1 MKYPRITYGELIS
14 FCMRRPELQTPDQVF
29 YMIYPNIYF
38 HVQDQADEVLRGL
51 GYIVWNDP
59 SLPAP
64 ENHSCTEFEENY
76 LTHSGDKL
84 LSSDF
89 YNTILIELGGTIYA
103 DVRDKGYL
111 TRDDFFSYVND
122 NIVQIMWILRR
133 AVLQFIVRS
142 WNNIYKI
149 FKAYTTQ
156 YKPLENYSMIE
167 DTDYTPL
174 AKQTVK
180 SSNKSKTDTTTDVG
194 VFGFNST
201 VAVPSSSTDSGTT
214 QLKADNEMETETSY
228 DGKADNTHHE
238 RSGNIGVT
246 TSQQMLESE
255 IKLRK
260 LEILELIFQGLDE
273 VICQSVYD

>member
-1 MKYPRITYGELIS
+1 
-14 FCMRRPELQTPDQVF
+14 MRDFPIMTLYDV
-29 YMIYPNIYF
+29 MDKIYPSQFGSCFYSYLS
-38 HVQDQADEVLRGL
+38 ADIKAIVIALGL
-51 GYIVWNDP
+51 
-59 SLPAP
+59 P
-64 ENHSCTEFEENY
+64 EDGTNY
-76 LTHSGDKL
+76 NTLFDAEYMAHSGDKQVSRICFL
-84 LSSDF
+84 
-89 YNTILIELGGTIYA
+89 YNQIDQGLGQWPDRKDRREEPRVFDDTFF
-103 DVRDKGYL
+103 KGAISIFNA
-111 TRDDFFSYVND
+111 RHAD
-122 NIVQIMWILRR
+122 NIKK
-133 AVLQFIVRS
+133 
-142 WNNIYKI
+142 IYE
-149 FKAYTTQ
+149 AYTTE

>member
-1 MKYPRITYGELIS
+1 MRDFPILTLYDVMDKINPSQFGACFFPYLDSDIQDIIIELGLPKDGSIYNTL
-14 FCMRRPELQTPDQVF
+14 FDAE
-29 YMIYPNIYF
+29 YM
-38 HVQDQADEVLRGL
+38 A
-51 GYIVWNDP
+51 
-59 SLPAP
+59 
-64 ENHSCTEFEENY
+64 
-76 LTHSGDKL
+76 HSGDKQVSRICFL
-84 LSSDF
+84 
-89 YNTILIELGGTIYA
+89 YNQINQGMGA
-103 DVRDKGYL
+103 WP
-111 TRDDFFSYVND
+111 TREQRREEPYSYSETFFQQAIKVFNARSAD
-122 NIVQIMWILRR
+122 NIKK
-133 AVLQFIVRS
+133 
-142 WNNIYKI
+142 IYE
-149 FKAYTTQ
+149 AYTTE

-214 QLKADNEMETETSY
+214 QLKADNEMETTTSY
-228 DGKADNTHHE
+228 DGEKDNTHTE

-246 TSQQMLESE
+246 TSQRMLEAE
-255 IKLRK
+255 INVRK

>member
-1 MKYPRITYGELIS
+1 MKYPRITYAELVKMVNDDGLFNPFGI
-14 FCMRRPELQTPDQVF
+14 
-29 YMIYPNIYF
+29 IYPIMFNYSGIASFPPQNLLLELGYTPTENHYCEDF
-38 HVQDQADEVLRGL
+38 ERDYLLHSADKIVTKEVIIDILCDYDNAEFFDKILEGFTKDDLRFAISYTKGNTLRG
-51 GYIVWNDP
+51 
-59 SLPAP
+59 
-64 ENHSCTEFEENY
+64 
-76 LTHSGDKL
+76 
-84 LSSDF
+84 
-89 YNTILIELGGTIYA
+89 
-103 DVRDKGYL
+103 
-111 TRDDFFSYVND
+111 
-122 NIVQIMWILRR
+122 
-133 AVLQFIVRS
+133 AVERFMARS
-142 WNNIYKI
+142 WENISKVYE
-149 FKAYTTQ
+149 AYTTE

>member
-1 MKYPRITYGELIS
+1 MRDFPILTLYDVMDKINPSQFGACFFRYLDSDIQDIIIELGLPKDGSIYNTL
-14 FCMRRPELQTPDQVF
+14 FDAE
-29 YMIYPNIYF
+29 YM
-38 HVQDQADEVLRGL
+38 A
-51 GYIVWNDP
+51 
-59 SLPAP
+59 
-64 ENHSCTEFEENY
+64 
-76 LTHSGDKL
+76 HSGDKQVSRICFL
-84 LSSDF
+84 
-89 YNTILIELGGTIYA
+89 YNQIDQGLGQWPDRKDRREEPRVFDDTFF
-103 DVRDKGYL
+103 KGAISIFNA
-111 TRDDFFSYVND
+111 RHAD
-122 NIVQIMWILRR
+122 NIKK
-133 AVLQFIVRS
+133 
-142 WNNIYKI
+142 IYE
-149 FKAYTTQ
+149 AYTTE

-260 LEILELIFQGLDE
+260 LEILEMIFQGLDE

>member
-1 MKYPRITYGELIS
+1 MKYPRITYAELLKMVNDDGHYNPFAI
-14 FCMRRPELQTPDQVF
+14 
-29 YMIYPNIYF
+29 IYPIMLTYGGSEAISTSALLTDIGYNPDEGLCEDFERDYLV
-38 HVQDQADEVLRGL
+38 HSADKIVTKEVIMDIMCDSDSAEFFEKILVGFTKDDLRSA
-51 GYIVWNDP
+51 I
-59 SLPAP
+59 
-64 ENHSCTEFEENY
+64 NY
-76 LTHSGDKL
+76 TRG
-84 LSSDF
+84 
-89 YNTILIELGGTIYA
+89 NT
-103 DVRDKGYL
+103 
-111 TRDDFFSYVND
+111 
-122 NIVQIMWILRR
+122 LRR
-133 AVLQFIVRS
+133 AVEEFMARS
-142 WNNIYKI
+142 WANIASIYD
-149 FKAYTTQ
+149 AYTTE

-260 LEILELIFQGLDE
+260 LEILEMIFQGLDE